1 MGEEIS
7 DDEFKALIMRIRD
20 FYSENDNPANIG
32 RVFPTGLV
40 HNENG
45 TYTYTIGN
53 RVLSIDSSKSAMLRD
68 IISNIRNEAIENFT
82 HDGGKRRKAKK
93 SRKSKKSRKNK
104 RKKSR
109 RR

>member
-1 MGEEIS
+1 MGEIS

-53 RVLSIDSSKSAMLRD
+53 RVLSIDSSKSAILRD
-68 IISNIRNEAIENFT
+68 IISNIRDEAIEDFT
-82 HDGGKRRKAKK
+82 HGGKRRKAKK

>member
-1 MGEEIS
+1 MTEIT

-32 RVFPTGLV
+32 HLFPSGLV
-40 HNENG
+40 RNENG

-68 IISNIRNEAIENFT
+68 IINNIRDEAIADFT
-82 HDGGKRRKAKK
+82 HGGKRRK
-93 SRKSKKSRKNK
+93 SRKSKKSIKSRKSRK
-104 RKKSR
+104 GKKSR